1 MAEEIDLNFIAKRIE
16 LIISEQASQ
25 RDDIGVLTAMV
36 LRIDGSMNAIL
47 AELRATHT
55 QIARMNDRPLMKAL
69 AEVERL
75 RARVTE
81 LVKLLDIQ
89 LGTPCEQVR
98 HEQEVARLQE
108 LLGGDGANRYW
119 EGRWRDEAAEVER
132 LQAALQQIAN
142 LQAQSYP
149 MEPVD
154 VARRA
159 LEPKP

>member
-1 MAEEIDLNFIAKRIE
+1 MDIVARLRGTTTDKDNMPRMDSERWFPVGLAREAAAEIA
-16 LIISEQASQ
+16 
-25 RDDIGVLTAMV
+25 
-36 LRIDGSMNAIL
+36 
-47 AELRATHT
+47 
-55 QIARMNDRPLMKAL
+55 
-69 AEVERL
+69 RL

-159 LEPKP
+159 LEPDIVERLTGTKKAPAGA